1 MPHLN
6 GIELCQ
12 VIRNDPRWSE
22 LPVLFLTAHAE
33 ADTVEQIFAA
43 GADDCVSKHHGPK
56 LVRIFNRLQRTQL
69 LRRMATDA
77 LTE

>member
-12 VIRNDPRWSE
+12 VILQRSALERTTSA
-22 LPVLFLTAHAE
+22 VFTAHAE

-43 GADDCVSKHHGPK
+43 GADDCVRASLGPK
-56 LVRIFNRLQRTQL
+56 LVTNL
-69 LRRMATDA
+69 
-77 LTE
+77 

>member
-43 GADDCVSKHHGPK
+43 GADDCVSKPIMGPK
-56 LVRIFNRLQRTQL
+56 LVTRI
-69 LRRMATDA
+69 
-77 LTE
+77 